1 MPDDPTRTASPLAA
15 SAPGDARFLVVRLSS
30 MGDVIHT
37 LPAVHALRR
46 AYPDARIDWL
56 IDTRWAPLLDGNRDV
71 TEVITFNRR
80 AWSEVIAVIKRL
92 RATRYTCALDF
103 QSLYKS
109 AFLAYASAAPRRVGF
124 EASYARER
132 LAAKLYT
139 EHVTPHGQHKVAH
152 NLSLVESIGA
162 PIDDVQ
168 FPLVLNRDAVIHVDR
183 ELVNRGLR
191 EFFVL
196 SPGGGWKS
204 KCWPAERY
212 GALYRELFKRYEWKG
227 VVAFGPGEEEIAN
240 VLRRAAGPPEPAL
253 IPLDIPHLIALLRR
267 ARFLVAGDTGPLHLA
282 VAIGTPVIALYGP
295 TDPAR
300 NGPYSTTDVILRNAK
315 PDETTYRR
323 GKDYS
328 RSMLA
333 ISVEEVMNAIE
344 RRLGMR

>member
-1 MPDDPTRTASPLAA
+1 MPDQSA
-15 SAPGDARFLVVRLSS
+15 SAGASAADRFLVVRLSS

-37 LPAVHALRR
+37 LPAVHALRQ
-46 AYPDARIDWL
+46 AYPAARIDWL

-71 TEVITFNRR
+71 TEIIAFNRR
-80 AWSEVIAVIKRL
+80 SWSEILSVIKKL
-92 RATRYTCALDF
+92 RATQYTCALDF

-109 AFLAYASAAPRRVGF
+109 ALLAYASAAPRRVGF
-124 EASYARER
+124 EAAYARER

-139 EHVTPHGQHKVAH
+139 EHVTPHGSHKVTH
-152 NLSLVESIGA
+152 NLSLVEAVGA
-162 PIDDVQ
+162 PVNDIQ
-168 FPLVLNRDAVIHVDR
+168 FPVALDRDAVIQVDR
-183 ELVNRGLR
+183 ELVARGLR
-191 EFFVL
+191 EFYVL

-204 KCWPAERY
+204 KCWPPERY
-212 GALYRELFKRYEWKG
+212 GALYRELFKRYEWKA
-227 VVAFGPGEEEIAN
+227 VVAYGPGEEAIAD

-253 IPLDIPHLIALLRR
+253 IPLDIPHLMALLRR

-282 VAIGTPVIALYGP
+282 VALGTPVVALFGP

-328 RSMLA
+328 RAMLA
-333 ISVEEVMNAIE
+333 ITVEEVMNAIE